1 MKEEQVNAQSDAQV
15 SEVLSQIQLIA
26 PPATFVVE
34 DPQDNSLTNDEV
46 EEIFGELLTSGDVV
60 VIAMRT
66 DNIKEGWVDCYF
78 AQTREI
84 ARAKRLSGGNGGA
97 KGMSALTIA
106 LKNFDTNLILRH
118 RDTLSTEATAGM
130 TVGTRIKGA
139 LISIYDAIEPRDDVH
154 AKNPRQ
160 SSAEGMVYVTEEGDP
175 IYRYTDLEIVEGYEG
190 DFVLDYHV
198 SDTHIDEHVAALE
211 TEEEVA

>member
-1 MKEEQVNAQSDAQV
+1 MKEEQVNAQTDAQV
-15 SEVLSQIQLIA
+15 SEVMSQIELIA
-26 PPATFVVE
+26 PPDTFQVE
-34 DPQDNSLTNDEV
+34 DGEDNSLTNEEV
-46 EEIFGELLTSGDVV
+46 EEIFGELLASGDVV
-60 VIAMRT
+60 IVAMRPA
-66 DNIKEGWVDCYF
+66 KEGWVDCYF

-106 LKNFDTNLILRH
+106 LKNFDQNLILRH

-139 LISIYDAIEPRDDVH
+139 LISIYDAIEPRDNVH
-154 AKNPRQ
+154 EKNPRQ
-160 SSAEGMVYVTEEGDP
+160 SSADGMVYVTDEGDP
-175 IYRYTDLEIVEGYEG
+175 IYRYTDLEVVEGYEG

-198 SDTHIDEHVAALE
+198 SSTHIDEHVAALE